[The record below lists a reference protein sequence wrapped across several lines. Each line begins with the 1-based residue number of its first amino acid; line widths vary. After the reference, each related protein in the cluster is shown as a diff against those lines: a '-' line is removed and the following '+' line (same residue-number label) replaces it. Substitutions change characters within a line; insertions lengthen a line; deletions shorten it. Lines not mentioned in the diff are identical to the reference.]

1 MRTLFRVVTVVALPG
16 DVADTRR
23 DNARRHR
30 VAKGALP
37 ANEPAE
43 AVAVA
48 VAVALPR
55 RTWLQ
60 RVARIVAEV
69 VGRCHVAFADELVSA
84 IVGAAATAEMW
95 RHSACPGVNET
106 PRWRVAPR
114 PFFKR
119 TKGRPALLF
128 TCRASGG
135 DASGFGHLHERQRPS
150 LVPGFMELAT
160 RPSPRVW
167 RCLIKHTQPANTIFL
182 PDQKGGGCAIAY
194 LAESSRAR
202 VGPIPCQNIV

>member
-1 MRTLFRVVTVVALPG
+1 VRTLFRVVTVVALPG

-95 RHSACPGVNET
+95 RM
-106 PRWRVAPR
+106 PRLLLHAVIAS
-114 PFFKR
+114 FNSMII
-119 TKGRPALLF
+119 PAGSF
-128 TCRASGG
+128 NVW
-135 DASGFGHLHERQRPS
+135 QRGLRRS
-150 LVPGFMELAT
+150 
-160 RPSPRVW
+160 
-167 RCLIKHTQPANTIFL
+167 TQPCERSKI
-182 PDQKGGGCAIAY
+182 
-194 LAESSRAR
+194 
-202 VGPIPCQNIV
+202 